1 MKKWVITIKYS
12 DKELLYNKKAETPM
26 SALNQ
31 ALDEDNNRY
40 NISNIT
46 DLRVYEV
53 LDD

>member
-1 MKKWVITIKYS
+1 MKRWVITIKYN
-12 DKELLYNKKAETPM
+12 DKELLYSKKSETPM

-40 NISNIT
+40 TISNIT

>member
-1 MKKWVITIKYS
+1 MKKWMITIKYN
-12 DKELLYNKKAETPM
+12 DKELLYSKKAETPM

-31 ALDEDNNRY
+31 ALDEDNNRKT
-40 NISNIT
+40 ISNIS